1 MTKSEK
7 YAYLE
12 SSGWETK
19 SKGLWWKK
27 DNRSLHMN
35 AAVDIQKEAD
45 EVRVD
50 QVLPTN
56 PEPEVEEWVADM
68 WVSHGSEDPDFDM
81 TPILGEIQ
89 EELMAKVTPPM
100 PESVKQ
106 VLEKEPEV
114 NSRYH
119 HVGAGYGAEMLN
131 AINAA
136 KDNVVE
142 NYQPKTY
149 KELTEKEEML
159 HAY

>member
-1 MTKSEK
+1 MTKNEK

-12 SSGWETK
+12 ESGWETK

-45 EVRVD
+45 EVHSDHVLLAD
-50 QVLPTN
+50 Q
-56 PEPEVEEWVADM
+56 EPEVDEWIQA
-68 WVSHGSEDPDFDM
+68 EPDFVLLTD
-81 TPILGEIQ
+81 PAEPY
-89 EELMAKVTPPM
+89 VTPPM

-119 HVGAGYGAEMLN
+119 HVGAGYYSDMMD

-149 KELTEKEEML
+149 KELTEREECL
-159 HAY
+159 HAI